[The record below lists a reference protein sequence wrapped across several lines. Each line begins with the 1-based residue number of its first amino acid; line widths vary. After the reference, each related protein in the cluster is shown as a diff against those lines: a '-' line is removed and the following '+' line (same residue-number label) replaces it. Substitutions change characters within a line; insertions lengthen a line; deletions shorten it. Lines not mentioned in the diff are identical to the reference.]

1 MSKVLPRVYN
11 IAPGPDFLKT
21 LADQVLQGFPI
32 GARNRPLSDWTI
44 LLPTRRAARRF
55 GQILRQQSKAKA
67 LILPRIKPI
76 GDLDEDRLQDESMS
90 GDLKPALS
98 KSALLLALSNFAVE
112 WAAAHPE
119 IEFAAEIAAS
129 PVQRLG
135 LAQSL
140 AELVETL
147 ETQEIDFAKLSE
159 AYDADL
165 SHHREAILSLLAVL
179 SEKLPALHYVRGTM
193 GRAAR
198 RSAMIHQEAKR
209 IASGGHHGPIIAA
222 GSTGT
227 IPATR
232 ALLGAIA
239 RHAEGAVILPGLD
252 LLADDA
258 SWDALP
264 QEHGQYAL
272 KLLLSELGLKR
283 SDVHTLGAALSGRHV
298 LISEMMRPSATA
310 ETWYDQLP
318 KQRDMIATGLPG
330 LSLFEAPD
338 RHLEARGIALI
349 LREVL
354 EHPAK
359 TAALVTPDRDLA
371 ARVVAELD
379 RWNISIADS
388 AGITLTKHG
397 AGSVLDLLLEACL
410 NDFSAERLLA
420 FLHHQSVSLGHD
432 RTALKS
438 ILQNIEVAGFRGFD
452 LKLNQNGFAGL
463 MVKAKRTQEKN
474 HHAHL
479 LVKAMTAQQWQ
490 DMATLAGEIDSL
502 FAPLRESAE
511 ISLADLIIKLRQIVK
526 QACSG
531 LDWEAPEQQALADFL
546 DDLASEAREAP
557 IASLFENALFIQTLL
572 RKAPAPPRESGHPRV
587 AILGTLEARLLPF
600 DVMVLGGLNEQI
612 WPAQPDP
619 GAWLN
624 RTMREK
630 LGLPQPERDIGL
642 AAHDFEQ
649 GFAYGQ
655 TYLTFSKRLGGAPAS
670 PSRWLLR
677 LKTVLATAGLGTG
690 ELEQSPFLALTQSL
704 EMPDG
709 KEPLSGPM
717 RKPAPTPPAATRP
730 RKFSVTEI
738 EKLVRNPYAV
748 YARRVLALEPL
759 QAFGLA
765 PDAALRGSLFHDAIA
780 EWNRVGASDEQGLLA
795 AGEKLFVT
803 LGDDA
808 EVKNFWWPHFQRVA
822 TWLAGQEAQLK
833 QGLLSIQAE
842 QSGSLSFE
850 VSGVEHQLTA
860 RADRIDIL
868 QNAAARLIDYKTG
881 VLPTAKQVK
890 AGLNPQL
897 TLEAAILLGGGFQM
911 KPKSVTEALYLRI
924 GGGRDGLKRSQAG
937 DVEGAEFVALSE
949 KHFAALKTLLGLYLQ
964 PTLPYLPRLRE
975 FKETQDADF
984 DHLSRYLEWQL
995 AGDA

>member
-1 MSKVLPRVYN
+1 MSKILPRVYN

-21 LADQVLQGFPI
+21 LADHILQGFRV
-32 GARNRPLSDWTI
+32 GAPDRPLSEWTI

-55 GQILRQQSKAKA
+55 GQILRQQKGAKA

-76 GDLDEDRLQDESMS
+76 GDLDEDRLQDESVS
-90 GDLKPALS
+90 GDLQPALS

-119 IEFAAEIAAS
+119 IEFATEIAAS

-147 ETQEIDFAKLSE
+147 ETQEIDFAKLRE

-165 SHHREAILSLLAVL
+165 SHHREAILSLLALL
-179 SEKLPALHYVRGTM
+179 SEKLPALHNARNTK

-198 RSAMIHQEAKR
+198 RSAMIHLEAKH
-209 IASGGHHGPIIAA
+209 IASGGHRGPIIAA

-232 ALLGAIA
+232 ALLSAIA
-239 RHAEGAVILPGLD
+239 RHEEGAVILPGLD

-264 QEHGQYAL
+264 QEHGQFAL
-272 KLLLSELGLKR
+272 KILLSELGLKR
-283 SDVHTLGAALSGRHV
+283 SDIKPLGPAPNGRHV

-318 KQRDMIATGLPG
+318 KQREVIASG
-330 LSLFEAPD
+330 LSGLNLIEAPD
-338 RHLEARGIALI
+338 RHQEARAIALI

-354 EHPAK
+354 EHPTK

-371 ARVVAELD
+371 ARVAAELD
-379 RWNISIADS
+379 RWNIPIADS
-388 AGITLTKHG
+388 AGITLTRHG
-397 AGSVLDLLLEACL
+397 SGSALDLVLEACM
-410 NDFSAERLLA
+410 NDFAAQRLLA
-420 FLHHQSVSLGHD
+420 FLYHGSVSLGHD
-432 RTALKS
+432 RTALTS
-438 ILQNIEVAGFRGFD
+438 TLRNMEVAGFRGFD
-452 LKLNQNGFAGL
+452 LKREQSGFAGL
-463 MVKAKRTQEKN
+463 TARAKRAQEKN
-474 HHAHL
+474 YHAHP
-479 LVKAMTAQQWQ
+479 LVKAMKAQEWQ
-490 DMATLAGEIDSL
+490 DTAALAAEIDAL
-502 FAPLRESAE
+502 FAPLRESVE
-511 ISLADLIIKLRQIVK
+511 ISLVDLITKLRQVVG
-526 QACSG
+526 QACPG
-531 LDWEAPEQQALADFL
+531 LDWEAPEQQALTDFL
-546 DDLASEAREAP
+546 DDLAIEAREESA
-557 IASLFENALFIQTLL
+557 ASLFENALFIQTLL
-572 RKAPAPPRESGHPRV
+572 RKAPAPPRESGHPRL

-600 DVMVLGGLNEQI
+600 DVMVLGGLNEQV
-612 WPAQPDP
+612 WPSQPDP

-630 LGLPQPERDIGL
+630 LGLPHPERDIGL

-677 LKTVLATAGLGTG
+677 LKTVLATAGLDVGA
-690 ELEQSPFLALTQSL
+690 LEQSPFLALAQAL
-704 EMPDG
+704 EIRDG

-717 RKPAPTPPAATRP
+717 RKPAPTPPVAARP
-730 RKFSVTEI
+730 RTFSVTEI

-748 YARRVLALEPL
+748 YARRLLALEPL

-780 EWNRVGASDEQGLLA
+780 EWNRVGASDEQTLLA
-795 AGEKLFVT
+795 AGEKLFAT

-808 EVKNFWWPHFQRVA
+808 EVKNFWWPHFKRVA
-822 TWLAGQEAQLK
+822 AWLAVQEAQLK
-833 QGLLSIQAE
+833 QDLLSIQAE
-842 QSGSLSFE
+842 QSGSLTFN

-868 QNAAARLIDYKTG
+868 QNGMARLIDYKTG
-881 VLPTAKQVK
+881 QPPSVKQVK

-911 KPKSVTEALYLRI
+911 KPKSVTEALYVRI
-924 GGGRDGLKRSQAG
+924 GGGRDGLKQNQAG
-937 DVEGAEFVALSE
+937 DVEGAAFVTLSE

-964 PTLPYLPRLRE
+964 STLPYLPRLRE
-975 FKETQDADF
+975 FKETQDADY

-995 AGDA
+995 AGEA